1 MLFVI
6 HAIDKPG
13 AIDVRM
19 KARPAHLDYLTA
31 AGEKVVAAGPTLT
44 EDGTGM
50 NGSVLIVEAADRAGA
65 EDFARNDPYAKAGLF
80 QNTTIVP
87 WRKVFFNPPRD
98 AAR

>member
-6 HAIDKPG
+6 HTLDKPG
-13 AIDVRM
+13 SADVRL
-19 KARPAHLDYLTA
+19 KTRAAHLDYLTA
-31 AGEKVVAAGPTLT
+31 AGEKVLVAGPTLT
-44 EDGTGM
+44 EDGVGM

-80 QNTTIVP
+80 QNTSIMP
-87 WRKVFFNPPRD
+87 WRKVFIHPPRD

>member
-13 AIDVRM
+13 SADVRL
-19 KARPAHLDYLTA
+19 KTRSAHLDYLTA
-31 AGEKVVAAGPTLT
+31 YGDKVVAAGPTLT
-44 EDGTGM
+44 EDGVGM
-50 NGSVLIVEAADRAGA
+50 TGSVLIIEAADRAGA

-80 QNTTIVP
+80 QDTSIMP
-87 WRKVFFNPPRD
+87 WRKVFFHPPRD